1 MAFDEKS
8 ILSIT
13 RPKDSLF
20 TYYMLSAVASL
31 FAAPFLGVY
40 LYFRFHT
47 MRYRFDAE
55 GISMSWGI
63 LFHNEILLNYSRI
76 QDIQL
81 RSNFVERWLG
91 LARIEIQTA
100 SSGGGQNMTLEGIE
114 RVDQVR
120 DFLYSRMRGA
130 AAAKAGAAVSKPV
143 PAAAASTGDVAAILQ
158 EVAAEVR
165 AIREQLQ
172 ARGSNQ

>member
-1 MAFDEKS
+1 MAFDEKA

-20 TYYMLSAVASL
+20 TYYMLVALSALV
-31 FAAPFLGVY
+31 AAPFLGVY

-63 LFHNEILLNYSRI
+63 LFHHEIVLNYSRI

-81 RSNFVERWLG
+81 RSNFVERLLG
-91 LARIEIQTA
+91 LAQIEVQTA
-100 SSGGGQNMTLEGIE
+100 GGGAGEQMTLEGLE
-114 RVDQVR
+114 DVEAVR
-120 DFLYSRMRGA
+120 DFLYSRMRGGSA
-130 AAAKAGAAVSKPV
+130 QHHAEKPAMAVSV
-143 PAAAASTGDVAAILQ
+143 GDLAGVLRDVATEL
-158 EVAAEVR
+158 R
-165 AIREQLQ
+165 GIREQLEAQ
-172 ARGSNQ
+172 NRRAS